1 MPARRQ
7 KVVGVLMV
15 SKVRL
20 VFVLLL
26 AGVVV
31 RWSGIRLLSFVMKI
45 QETRRGKRER
55 IMSVV
60 IGHSGS

>member
-15 SKVRL
+15 SEVWL

-26 AGVVV
+26 AVLEVALF
-31 RWSGIRLLSFVMKI
+31 SCLL
-45 QETRRGKRER
+45 
-55 IMSVV
+55 
-60 IGHSGS
+60 

>member
-31 RWSGIRLLSFVMKI
+31 GVEFACCLL
-45 QETRRGKRER
+45 
-55 IMSVV
+55 
-60 IGHSGS
+60 